1 MCLGSVIFVQTIL
14 ALVAFL
20 LARRKSGSTRPLTL
34 FNWSLAIVLLA
45 TVAIGTSIWFW
56 SLRQVEK
63 HAALFTGLAPAVQSF
78 IQEELRCCGYFNA
91 TTEGIFTPSSGFC
104 STESINSVSHSIAI
118 SPTSML
124 ICWLLQRNTTIA
136 CVVPLTAYSVRTG

>member
-14 ALVAFL
+14 ALAAVL
-20 LARRKSGSTRPLTL
+20 LTRRKSGSTRPLTL
-34 FNWSLAIVLLA
+34 FNWLLVIVMLA

-56 SLRQVEK
+56 SLRQVEEY
-63 HAALFTGLAPAVQSF
+63 AALFRGLDPAVQGF
-78 IQEELRCCGYFNA
+78 VQEELRCCGYFNA
-91 TTEGIFTPSSGFC
+91 TTEGIFTSSNGFC
-104 STESINSVSHSIAI
+104 STESINAVSHNTAI